1 MKLIFRFWLG
11 AVLGCVNITIVQASE
26 IQRRASLVE
35 VYNQAFA
42 NDAKLAAARS
52 EYLASREALPQAR
65 AGLLPTLTAGASFT
79 TQTLIQANQQ
89 TTRDRS
95 HTVFHANLTQP
106 LIRLD
111 RWYQLK
117 AVNANLARAELE
129 LASKEQDLILEVAQ
143 VYFETLKATDLLAA
157 SQSEEDALRR
167 LLLQAQAR
175 QTKGAAA
182 ITDVLE
188 AQAAFDNT
196 RANRQLAQ
204 RRVDDAFER
213 LSRLTA
219 SSYATLEGLHHYFPI
234 SPPSPANSVSWV
246 EQAVGHNLS
255 LLASEFQVSA
265 TAEATRQHKAALA
278 PTLDVVASYRQG
290 DNDSFGY
297 TNTSS
302 PSQPVYQGSFSQRS
316 VALELTVPLY
326 AGGSG
331 LSRIREAGYRYAQS
345 QDQHED
351 LRREIVQRTRDLH
364 RAIHSDI
371 EQVSARQQS
380 LKSSHA
386 SLLANTAGR
395 ELGTR
400 NTADVLE
407 AQRKLYTAVKA
418 YNEARYD
425 FVLNTLRLRQVAGTL
440 ASADL
445 VALSSYGNKTY
456 DPAVDFLPPAFRSE
470 L

>member
-1 MKLIFRFWLG
+1 MNLIIRLCGGILLG
-11 AVLGCVNITIVQASE
+11 FASITGVQSSE
-26 IQRRASLVE
+26 VQRRASLVE

-42 NDAKLAAARS
+42 NDARLAAARN
-52 EYLASREALPQAR
+52 EYQVSREAFPQAR
-65 AGLLPTLTAGASFT
+65 ASLLPTLTAGASFT
-79 TQTLIQANQQ
+79 TQSLIQSNQQ
-89 TTRDRS
+89 AARDRS

-157 SQSEEDALRR
+157 SQSEEDALR
-167 LLLQAQAR
+167 LLLSQARAR

-188 AQAAFDNT
+188 AQAAFDTT

-204 RRVDDAFER
+204 RKVDDAFER

-219 SSYATLEGLHHYFPI
+219 SSYATLEGLHHHFPI
-234 SPPSPANSVSWV
+234 SPPSPTDSISWV

-265 TAEATRQHKAALA
+265 TAETIRQHKAALA

-302 PSQPVYQGSFSQRS
+302 PSQPVYRGPFSQRS

-326 AGGSG
+326 AGGAG

-407 AQRKLYTAVKA
+407 AQRRLYTAVKA

-425 FVLNTLRLRQVAGTL
+425 FVLDTLRLRQVAGTL
-440 ASADL
+440 GSADL
-445 VALSSYGNKTY
+445 VALSSYGNKNY
-456 DPAVDFLPPAFRSE
+456 DAAVDFLPPAFRSK